1 MHNINCYRE
10 LIIDEGIMFTIQVLN
25 ISNNSI
31 DTHVYFYQNLK

>member
-10 LIIDEGIMFTIQVLN
+10 LIIDEGITFTIQVLN

-31 DTHVYFYQNLK
+31 DTHVHFYQNLK